1 MVNYHLF
8 NIKTMKK
15 ATRLLGKCCVSTFM
29 MLACIDG
36 SYADNARTGN
46 DEVMRA
52 VGVLKGIYQDYPKE
66 KAVSILLNAAEKD
79 TVAYAMNALGLVYME
94 GIGTEQNAEK
104 AIIWLNKAGENGY
117 CDAYHNL
124 GIIYKLGKCGERQNF
139 TAAYNAF
146 IKGAETGSD
155 ACRYGAGFMLYKG
168 LGCTQDYGK
177 AMELFQTASDNG
189 NVYAT
194 YMLGLCHRNGYGT
207 AQDEEKGM
215 ELLNQAATLGYSA
228 AIEEVSRNNPEN
240 YLTDIFV
247 SDSAF
252 AGIPS
257 SMPEIK
263 ADMNDTTLLR
273 GCYSGCVVMYDWSGR
288 HVLGEKPVSM
298 SVSRTGEE
306 ISGYLILGTDSVPF
320 KADITAEGRL
330 KFKKSYVSLNERYTF
345 NGKVKYKL
353 DSADLDIWND
363 RIRGR
368 LSLYSL
374 SQREPERPMYMEL
387 YRGAY
392 GKTDNDNACADGY
405 IAITPNPFDS
415 QFDAIF
421 NLQENATVTAR
432 VFDKFGVM
440 IWQQSLGT
448 LEAGKHR
455 VTLSPGIRPG
465 YHVLNISA
473 GKQVLRTIIVKK
485 GDN

>member
-1 MVNYHLF
+1 
-8 NIKTMKK
+8 MKK
-15 ATRLLGKCCVSTFM
+15 IIRLLSKCCIAAFM
-29 MLACIDG
+29 MLVYVVGA
-36 SYADNARTGN
+36 YADNTRAGN
-46 DEVMRA
+46 DEVMHA
-52 VGVLKGIYQDYPKE
+52 VGVLKGIYQDYTKE
-66 KAVSILLNAAEKD
+66 KAVSILLNAAEND
-79 TVAYAMNALGLVYME
+79 TVAYAMNALGLAYME

-104 AIIWLNKAGENGY
+104 AISWLKKAGENGY

-124 GIIYKLGKCGERQNF
+124 GVIYKLGKCGEKQNF

-146 IKGAETGSD
+146 IKGAEAGSD

-168 LGCTQDYGK
+168 LGCAQDYGK

-194 YMLGLCHRNGYGT
+194 YMLGLCYRNGYGT
-207 AQDEEKGM
+207 AQDEEQGM

-228 AIEEVSRNNPEN
+228 AIEEMSRKNPEN
-240 YLTDIFV
+240 YLSGIIV

-252 AGIPS
+252 TDIPA

-263 ADMNDTTLLR
+263 ADVNDTTLLR
-273 GCYSGCVVMYDWSGR
+273 GKYSGCVVMYDWSGR
-288 HVLGEKPVSM
+288 HVLGEKPVCM

-306 ISGYLILGTDSVPF
+306 ISGYLLLGTDSVPF
-320 KADITAEGRL
+320 KADITAEGSL
-330 KFKKSYVSLNERYTF
+330 KFKKSYVSLKERYTF
-345 NGKVKYKL
+345 NGKVQYKL

-374 SQREPERPMYMEL
+374 SQREPERPMFMEL

-392 GKTDNDNACADGY
+392 GKTDNDNTCANGY
-405 IAITPNPFDS
+405 IAIAPNPFDS

-421 NLQENATVTAR
+421 ELRENATATAR
-432 VFDKFGVM
+432 VFDKFGVL

-448 LEAGKHR
+448 FEAGKHK
-455 VTLSPGIRPG
+455 VTLSPDIRPG